1 MIQKDRYILITKTGR
16 TMVFSVQSVA
26 DLYLSIYG
34 GTLTILQ
41 PSGQVMVAKPTE
53 TCIMDSMK
61 TNKGNKMLQV
71 IQNELTG
78 TFSVF
83 EVVRTGTSFRA
94 ESLTQPMTE
103 AEALE
108 ALEDLQIMAEGAAL
122 EQYNSQ
128 ESEFDR

>member
-1 MIQKDRYILITKTGR
+1 
-16 TMVFSVQSVA
+16 
-26 DLYLSIYG
+26 
-34 GTLTILQ
+34 
-41 PSGQVMVAKPTE
+41 
-53 TCIMDSMK
+53 
-61 TNKGNKMLQV
+61 MLQV

-83 EVVRTGTSFRA
+83 EVVRTGTSVRA

>member
-1 MIQKDRYILITKTGR
+1 MKQSNRYILITKTGR
-16 TMVFSVQSVA
+16 TMVFSVQAMA

-34 GTLTILQ
+34 GNVTILQ
-41 PSGQVMVAKPTE
+41 PTGQELVAKPAGA
-53 TCIMDSMK
+53 CIMDSMK
-61 TNKGNKMLQV
+61 TKNGNKMLQV

-83 EVVRTGTSFRA
+83 EVIRTGTSVRA